1 MKNNNNKNNDKNN
14 NTNNKIEAKETI
26 LMKYLNQ
33 NDDETETLI
42 EDRTATQKGYKGILA
57 AIGLVALAGIS
68 ICGMNYL
75 FGTHSEQKSAN
86 TSIQKSEQNNADT
99 VKSMADEILATQL
112 SHNIKING
120 SDTGYMLMSKETDV
134 EPAMSLDLKDN
145 SKNTTQDT
153 SNDAENMTT
162 YTGYFVNSK
171 NKDVGIRIDCTKN
184 DNDVFTF
191 GILQLNENTEWNI
204 DFNFDIMKYEYIKKE
219 NGTET
224 EKITKSFT
232 NDDFKSIV
240 AKILSNEYF
249 K

>member
-1 MKNNNNKNNDKNN
+1 MKNNNGKNNDK
-14 NTNNKIEAKETI
+14 NNKIEAKESI

-33 NDDETETLI
+33 NDDESETLI
-42 EDRTATQKGYKGILA
+42 EDKTATQKGYKGILA

-68 ICGMNYL
+68 IAGMNYL
-75 FGTHSEQKSAN
+75 FGTHSEQKSVN
-86 TSIQKSEQNNADT
+86 TSIQKSEQNNANT
-99 VKSMADEILATQL
+99 AKSLTDEILATQL
-112 SHNIKING
+112 SHNITINNT
-120 SDTGYMLMSKETDV
+120 DTGYMLMSKETDV
-134 EPAMSLDLKDN
+134 EPAMSLDLKG
-145 SKNTTQDT
+145 NTKSAAQDTQDT
-153 SNDAENMTT
+153 SNEAENMTT

-184 DNDVFTF
+184 DNDIFTF

-204 DFNFDIMKYEYIKKE
+204 DFNFDIMEYEYIKKE
-219 NGTET
+219 NGTEA

-240 AKILSNEYF
+240 TKILKNEYF

>member
-1 MKNNNNKNNDKNN
+1 MKNNDENND
-14 NTNNKIEAKETI
+14 TNNKSEAENSI

-68 ICGMNYL
+68 IAGMNYL
-75 FGTHSEQKSAN
+75 FEARSEPKNINASTQK
-86 TSIQKSEQNNADT
+86 TKQNNSDT
-99 VKSMADEILATQL
+99 PKSFADEILATQL
-112 SHNIKING
+112 SHSIKING
-120 SDTGYMLMSKETDV
+120 GDTGYMLMSKETDV
-134 EPAMSLDLKDN
+134 EPAMSLDLKGN
-145 SKNTTQDT
+145 PKSTAQDT
-153 SNDAENMTT
+153 NNEAENMTT

-204 DFNFDIMKYEYIKKE
+204 DFNFDIMEYEYTKKE
-219 NGTET
+219 NGAEA

-240 AKILSNEYF
+240 TKILKNEYF

>member
-1 MKNNNNKNNDKNN
+1 MKNNNGKNND
-14 NTNNKIEAKETI
+14 TNNKIEAKETI

-86 TSIQKSEQNNADT
+86 TSIQKSKQNNADT

>member
-1 MKNNNNKNNDKNN
+1 MKNNDTNNKNNGTNN
-14 NTNNKIEAKETI
+14 NIETENSR
-26 LMKYLNQ
+26 LMKYLND
-33 NDDETETLI
+33 NDDESSILI
-42 EDRTATQKGYKGILA
+42 ENKTVTQKGYKGILA

-86 TSIQKSEQNNADT
+86 TSIQKSEQNNANT
-99 VKSMADEILATQL
+99 AKSMADEILATQL
-112 SHNIKING
+112 SHNITINNG
-120 SDTGYMLMSKETDV
+120 DTGYTLLSKETDV
-134 EPAMSLDLKDN
+134 EPVKDAN
-145 SKNTTQDT
+145 
-153 SNDAENMTT
+153 NDAENMTT

-184 DNDVFTF
+184 DNDIFTF
-191 GILQLNENTEWNI
+191 GILQLNENTQWNI
-204 DFNFDIMKYEYIKKE
+204 DFNFDIMKYEYTKKE
-219 NGTET
+219 NGAEA

-240 AKILSNEYF
+240 TKILKNEYF

>member
-1 MKNNNNKNNDKNN
+1 MKNNNGKNND
-14 NTNNKIEAKETI
+14 TNNKIEAKETI

-134 EPAMSLDLKDN
+134 EPAMSLDLKG
-145 SKNTTQDT
+145 NTKSAAQDT
-153 SNDAENMTT
+153 SNEAENMTT

-184 DNDVFTF
+184 DNDIFTF

-204 DFNFDIMKYEYIKKE
+204 DFNFDVMEYEYTKKE
-219 NGTET
+219 NGAET

-240 AKILSNEYF
+240 VKILKNEYF

>member
-1 MKNNNNKNNDKNN
+1 MKNNNGKNND
-14 NTNNKIEAKETI
+14 TNNKIEAKETI

-184 DNDVFTF
+184 DNDIFTF

-204 DFNFDIMKYEYIKKE
+204 DFNFDVMEYEYTKKE
-219 NGTET
+219 NGAET

>member
-1 MKNNNNKNNDKNN
+1 MKNNNGKNND
-14 NTNNKIEAKETI
+14 TNNKIEAKETI

>member
-1 MKNNNNKNNDKNN
+1 MKNNNGKNND
-14 NTNNKIEAKETI
+14 TNNKIEAKESI
-26 LMKYLNQ
+26 LIKYLNQ
-33 NDDETETLI
+33 NDDESETLI
-42 EDRTATQKGYKGILA
+42 EDRTVTQKGYKGILA

-134 EPAMSLDLKDN
+134 EPAMSQDLK
-145 SKNTTQDT
+145 SNTKSTAQNT
-153 SNDAENMTT
+153 NNEAENMTT

-184 DNDVFTF
+184 DNDIFTF

-204 DFNFDIMKYEYIKKE
+204 DFNFDIMEYEYIKKE

-240 AKILSNEYF
+240 TKILKNEYF

>member
-1 MKNNNNKNNDKNN
+1 MTNNDTNNKNNG
-14 NTNNKIEAKETI
+14 TNNSIETENSR

-33 NDDETETLI
+33 NDDESETLI
-42 EDRTATQKGYKGILA
+42 EDKTATQKGYKGILA

-75 FGTHSEQKSAN
+75 FGTHSEQKSVN
-86 TSIQKSEQNNADT
+86 TSIQKSEQNNANT
-99 VKSMADEILATQL
+99 AKSMADEILATQL
-112 SHNIKING
+112 SHSITINNG
-120 SDTGYMLMSKETDV
+120 DTGYTLLSKETDV
-134 EPAMSLDLKDN
+134 EPAMSLDLKGNTKSTEQD
-145 SKNTTQDT
+145 KNNEAQ
-153 SNDAENMTT
+153 NMTT

-204 DFNFDIMKYEYIKKE
+204 DFNFDIMEYEYTKKK
-219 NGTET
+219 NGAET

>member
-1 MKNNNNKNNDKNN
+1 MKNNDTNNKNNGTNN
-14 NTNNKIEAKETI
+14 NIETENSR
-26 LMKYLNQ
+26 LMKYLND
-33 NDDETETLI
+33 NDDESSILI
-42 EDRTATQKGYKGILA
+42 ENKTVTQKGYKGILA

-86 TSIQKSEQNNADT
+86 TSIQKSEQNNANT

-112 SHNIKING
+112 SHNITINNG
-120 SDTGYMLMSKETDV
+120 DTGYTLLSKETDV
-134 EPAMSLDLKDN
+134 EPAKDTN
-145 SKNTTQDT
+145 NE
-153 SNDAENMTT
+153 ARNMTT

-191 GILQLNENTEWNI
+191 GILQLNKNTEWNI
-204 DFNFDIMKYEYIKKE
+204 DFNFDIMKYEYTKKE
-219 NGTET
+219 NGKEAG
-224 EKITKSFT
+224 KITKSFT
-232 NDDFKSIV
+232 NDDFKTIV
-240 AKILSNEYF
+240 TKILKNEYF

>member
-1 MKNNNNKNNDKNN
+1 MKNNNGKNND
-14 NTNNKIEAKETI
+14 TNNKIEAKETI

-68 ICGMNYL
+68 ICGINYL

-120 SDTGYMLMSKETDV
+120 SDTEYMLMSKETDV

>member
-14 NTNNKIEAKETI
+14 KIEAKESI

-33 NDDETETLI
+33 NDDESETLI
-42 EDRTATQKGYKGILA
+42 EDKTATQKGYKGILA

-68 ICGMNYL
+68 IAGMNYL
-75 FGTHSEQKSAN
+75 FEARSEPKSINASTQK
-86 TSIQKSEQNNADT
+86 TKQNNADT
-99 VKSMADEILATQL
+99 AKSFADEILATQL
-112 SHNIKING
+112 SHNITINNA
-120 SDTGYMLMSKETDV
+120 DTGYMLMSKETDV
-134 EPAMSLDLKDN
+134 EPAMSLNLKG
-145 SKNTTQDT
+145 NTKSTKQDT

-171 NKDVGIRIDCTKN
+171 NKDIGIRIDCTKN
-184 DNDVFTF
+184 DNDIFTF

-204 DFNFDIMKYEYIKKE
+204 DFNFDVMEYEYTKKE
-219 NGTET
+219 NGAET

-240 AKILSNEYF
+240 AKILKNEYF

>member
-1 MKNNNNKNNDKNN
+1 MKNNDKNN
-14 NTNNKIEAKETI
+14 DTNNKNEAKESI

-33 NDDETETLI
+33 NDDESETLI
-42 EDRTATQKGYKGILA
+42 EDKTITQKGYKGILA
-57 AIGLVALAGIS
+57 AISLVALAGIS

-75 FGTHSEQKSAN
+75 FGTHSKPKSINAS
-86 TSIQKSEQNNADT
+86 TQKSEQNNADT
-99 VKSMADEILATQL
+99 AKSLADEILATQL
-112 SHNIKING
+112 SHSIKING
-120 SDTGYMLMSKETDV
+120 GDTGYMLMSKETDV
-134 EPAMSLDLKDN
+134 EPAMSLDLKG
-145 SKNTTQDT
+145 NTKSTAQDT
-153 SNDAENMTT
+153 NNEAENMTT

-184 DNDVFTF
+184 DNEVFTF

-204 DFNFDIMKYEYIKKE
+204 DFNFDIMEYEYIKKE
-219 NGTET
+219 NGTEA

-240 AKILSNEYF
+240 TKILSNEYF

>member
-1 MKNNNNKNNDKNN
+1 MTNNDTNNKNNETNN
-14 NTNNKIEAKETI
+14 NIEAENSR

-33 NDDETETLI
+33 NDDESETLI
-42 EDRTATQKGYKGILA
+42 EDKTATQKGYKGILA

-68 ICGMNYL
+68 IAGMNYL
-75 FGTHSEQKSAN
+75 FGTHSEQKSVN
-86 TSIQKSEQNNADT
+86 TSIQKSEQNNANT
-99 VKSMADEILATQL
+99 AKSLTDEILATQL
-112 SHNIKING
+112 SHNIMINNA
-120 SDTGYMLMSKETDV
+120 DTGYMLLSKETDI
-134 EPAMSLDLKDN
+134 EPAMSLDLKGN
-145 SKNTTQDT
+145 TKNTTQDT

-184 DNDVFTF
+184 DTDIFTF
-191 GILQLNENTEWNI
+191 GILQLNEDTEWNI
-204 DFNFDIMKYEYIKKE
+204 DFNFDIMKYEYTKQE
-219 NGTET
+219 NGAEA

-240 AKILSNEYF
+240 TKILSNEYF

>member
-1 MKNNNNKNNDKNN
+1 MKNNDTNNKNNGTNN
-14 NTNNKIEAKETI
+14 NIETENSR
-26 LMKYLNQ
+26 LMKYLND
-33 NDDETETLI
+33 NDDESSILI
-42 EDRTATQKGYKGILA
+42 EDKTVTQKGYKGILA

-86 TSIQKSEQNNADT
+86 TSIQKSEQNNANT
-99 VKSMADEILATQL
+99 VKSMTDEILATQL
-112 SHNIKING
+112 SHNITINNG
-120 SDTGYMLMSKETDV
+120 DTGYTLLSKETDV
-134 EPAMSLDLKDN
+134 EPSKDTN
-145 SKNTTQDT
+145 NE
-153 SNDAENMTT
+153 ARNMTT

-191 GILQLNENTEWNI
+191 GILQLNKNTEWNI
-204 DFNFDIMKYEYIKKE
+204 DFNFDIMKYEYTKKE
-219 NGTET
+219 NGKEA

-240 AKILSNEYF
+240 TKILKNEYF

>member
-1 MKNNNNKNNDKNN
+1 MKKNNNKNNDKNN
-14 NTNNKIEAKETI
+14 NTNNKIEAKESI

-33 NDDETETLI
+33 NDDESEILI
-42 EDRTATQKGYKGILA
+42 EDKTATQKGYKGILA

-68 ICGMNYL
+68 IAGMNYL
-75 FGTHSEQKSAN
+75 FETRSEPKSINVSTQK
-86 TSIQKSEQNNADT
+86 TKQNNSDT
-99 VKSMADEILATQL
+99 AKSFADEILATQL
-112 SHNIKING
+112 SHNIKINA
-120 SDTGYMLMSKETDV
+120 SDTEYMLMSKETDV

-145 SKNTTQDT
+145 TKNTTQDT

-184 DNDVFTF
+184 DNDIFTF
-191 GILQLNENTEWNI
+191 GILQLNEDTEWNI
-204 DFNFDIMKYEYIKKE
+204 DFNFDIMEYEYTKKE
-219 NGTET
+219 NGKEA

>member
-1 MKNNNNKNNDKNN
+1 MKNNDTNNKNNGTNN
-14 NTNNKIEAKETI
+14 NIETENSR
-26 LMKYLNQ
+26 LMKYLND
-33 NDDETETLI
+33 NDDESSILI
-42 EDRTATQKGYKGILA
+42 EDKTVTQKGYKGILA

-86 TSIQKSEQNNADT
+86 TSIQKSEQNNANT
-99 VKSMADEILATQL
+99 VKSMTDEILATQL
-112 SHNIKING
+112 SHNITINNG
-120 SDTGYMLMSKETDV
+120 DTGYTLLSKETDV
-134 EPAMSLDLKDN
+134 EPAKDTN
-145 SKNTTQDT
+145 NE
-153 SNDAENMTT
+153 ARNMTT

-191 GILQLNENTEWNI
+191 GILQLNKNTEWNI
-204 DFNFDIMKYEYIKKE
+204 DFNFDIMKYEYTKKE
-219 NGTET
+219 NGKEA

-240 AKILSNEYF
+240 TKILKNEYF

>member
-1 MKNNNNKNNDKNN
+1 MKNNNGKNND
-14 NTNNKIEAKETI
+14 TNNKIEAKESI

-68 ICGMNYL
+68 IAGMNYL
-75 FGTHSEQKSAN
+75 FEARSEPKSINASTQK
-86 TSIQKSEQNNADT
+86 TKQNNSDT
-99 VKSMADEILATQL
+99 AKSFADEILATQL

-120 SDTGYMLMSKETDV
+120 SDTEYMLMSKETDV
-134 EPAMSLDLKDN
+134 EPAMSLDLKGN
-145 SKNTTQDT
+145 PKSTKQDT
-153 SNDAENMTT
+153 SNEAENMTT

-171 NKDVGIRIDCTKN
+171 NKDAGIRIDCTKN

>member
-1 MKNNNNKNNDKNN
+1 MKNNNGKNNDK
-14 NTNNKIEAKETI
+14 NNKIEAKETI

-86 TSIQKSEQNNADT
+86 TSIQKSKQNNADT